1 MEVTIYEGFTI
12 KRYISHYLTTR
23 QPIRLNYPT
32 GESMIARISD
42 FDSYGEYYVTEIYV
56 HNNELMLELRLEI

>member
-1 MEVTIYEGFTI
+1 M
-12 KRYISHYLTTR
+12 KDLQLKDISHYLTTR

-32 GESMIARISD
+32 GESMIARILD

>member
-1 MEVTIYEGFTI
+1 M
-12 KRYISHYLTTR
+12 KDLQLKDISHYLTTT

-42 FDSYGEYYVTEIYV
+42 FDS
-56 HNNELMLELRLEI
+56 